1 MWKLKSSNLKF
12 KTFSI
17 IILFFVIGCS
27 TGFDSRGVFHRV
39 RKGESLFWIARSY
52 GVNFQDLAEINN
64 IQKAETTLTPGE
76 KLYIPPRR
84 VSRNK
89 KLPFEEELAK
99 HVDRRSY
106 ARRGAFK
113 KFKKSKEE
121 SPDVFTD
128 HSRFAWPVE
137 GAIISGFGIR
147 RGRRHDGVDIKAPRG
162 SPVVVADAGKV
173 VYAGTMRGYGNL
185 ILVRHPNNFF
195 TAYAHNQKNL
205 VEKGAKVRRGQ
216 KIAVVGRTGR
226 ATGPHLHFEV
236 REGDKARNPL
246 FFLPVLR

>member
-1 MWKLKSSNLKF
+1 MGKLKTVSL
-12 KTFSI
+12 
-17 IILFFVIGCS
+17 IILFFAAACS

-39 RKGESLFWIARSY
+39 RKGENLFWIARSY

-64 IQKAETTLTPGE
+64 IQKGDEILTPGV
-76 KLYIPPRR
+76 KLYIPPKRL
-84 VSRNK
+84 SRNK

-99 HVDRRSY
+99 HVERGPS
-106 ARRGAFK
+106 ARAGAFK
-113 KFKKSKEE
+113 KFKKSQGET
-121 SPDVFTD
+121 PDVFTD
-128 HSRFAWPVE
+128 HSRFIWPVK
-137 GAIISGFGIR
+137 GAILSGFGIR
-147 RGRRHDGVDIKAPRG
+147 RGRRHDGVDIKASPG
-162 SPVVVADAGKV
+162 SPVTVADAGKV

-205 VEKGAKVRRGQ
+205 VEKGDKVRRGGV
-216 KIAVVGRTGR
+216 IAKVGRTGR

-236 REGDKARNPL
+236 REGEKARNPL